1 MVNKKLTE
9 EELKEVNDLQQKN
22 QVLINELGQISLA
35 EINLESRREAA
46 EKFLEELKVQERTV
60 AKKLEDTYGVGTVD
74 LNKGEFIPSPAKPQP
89 GVTLEQ

>member
-1 MVNKKLTE
+1 MANKKLTE

-22 QVLINELGQISLA
+22 QILINELGQISLA

-46 EKFLEELKVQERTV
+46 EKFLEDLKVQERTV

-74 LNKGEFIPSPAKPQP
+74 LNKGEFIPSPSKPQQ